1 MSTGYYENRTNDI
14 ELGGKSL
21 MSHIFSPIA
30 KVLTV
35 NGMFSDC
42 QNELTGHYYCQFAI
56 SYKHK
61 QKYVANQ
68 PMYLTSL
75 QFFPMGFITH
85 NTFFCDGDTMLYQ
98 HIHYGHI
105 YIHSM
110 SLFPAFVFF

>member
-1 MSTGYYENRTNDI
+1 MSTVYYENKTNDI
-14 ELGGKSL
+14 ERDGKSL
-21 MSHIFSPIA
+21 MSHIFSSIV

-75 QFFPMGFITH
+75 RFSPMGFITH
-85 NTFFCDGDTMLYQ
+85 NTMLYQ
-98 HIHYGHI
+98 HIHYGLVYI
-105 YIHSM
+105 YSFHEPFSSIRIFLACSK
-110 SLFPAFVFF
+110 